1 MLQSL
6 PNQDEAKNI
15 LYYAITN
22 SLNQFENQN
31 DNQIENQFENAYIS
45 VSDSLS
51 VLGESIYNLLLKSI
65 IWKEFSNNYGGKR
78 ENAGRKSKN
87 NQNEN
92 QLEKQYDNQDSFN
105 LANKHNN
112 NNNNKYKVNYSI
124 IKLNERD
131 FDEWQKAYPFLNIR
145 AECMVRNAWLEN
157 QPDDVRKKWFITTAR
172 YFAQQNEIRKKQQE
186 PEVKQE
192 TKELVW

>member
-112 NNNNKYKVNYSI
+112 NNNKYKVNYSI

>member
-1 MLQSL
+1 MQH
-6 PNQDEAKNI
+6 K
-15 LYYAITN
+15 T
-22 SLNQFENQN
+22 
-31 DNQIENQFENAYIS
+31 YIKM
-45 VSDSLS
+45 VFDKRKLDTVVRLGCPDDVLLKLLKTGEVTKTGDSLIDEY
-51 VLGESIYNLLLKSI
+51 LESMIDI
-65 IWKEFSNNYGGKR
+65 KEFSNWGGCRK
-78 ENAGRKSKN
+78 NSGRKSKN
-87 NQNEN
+87 NQDEN
-92 QLEKQYDNQDSFN
+92 QLEKQDDNQESAN

-112 NNNNKYKVNYSI
+112 NNNNNNLNNDLNNKYKVNYSI

-172 YFAQQNEIRKKQQE
+172 YFAQQNELRKKQQE

-192 TKELVW
+192 TTELVW

>member
-1 MLQSL
+1 MVFDKRKLDTVVRL
-6 PNQDEAKNI
+6 GCPDDVLLKLLKTGEVTK
-15 LYYAITN
+15 TG
-22 SLNQFENQN
+22 
-31 DNQIENQFENAYIS
+31 
-45 VSDSLS
+45 DSLIDEY
-51 VLGESIYNLLLKSI
+51 LESMIDI
-65 IWKEFSNNYGGKR
+65 KEFSNWGGCRK
-78 ENAGRKSKN
+78 NSGRKSKN
-87 NQNEN
+87 NQDEN
-92 QLEKQYDNQDSFN
+92 QLEKQDDNQESVN

-112 NNNNKYKVNYSI
+112 NNLNNKYKVNYSI

-172 YFAQQNEIRKKQQE
+172 YFAQQNELRKKQQE

>member
-1 MLQSL
+1 MQH
-6 PNQDEAKNI
+6 K
-15 LYYAITN
+15 T
-22 SLNQFENQN
+22 
-31 DNQIENQFENAYIS
+31 YIKI
-45 VSDSLS
+45 VFDKRKLDTVIRLGCPDDVLLKLLKTGEVTKTGDSLIDEY
-51 VLGESIYNLLLKSI
+51 LESMIDI
-65 IWKEFSNNYGGKR
+65 KEFSNWGGCRK
-78 ENAGRKSKN
+78 NSGRKSKN
-87 NQNEN
+87 NQDEN
-92 QLEKQYDNQDSFN
+92 QLEKQDDNQEGIN

-112 NNNNKYKVNYSI
+112 NNNNNNLNNKYKVNYSI

-157 QPDDVRKKWFITTAR
+157 QPDDIRKKWFITTAR
-172 YFAQQNEIRKKQQE
+172 YFAQQNELRKKQQE